1 MPELRQGQ
9 RACVPPGDTVTPAT
23 GGPEPECLHCGRR
36 LDESP
41 PGWLDVIDTSYLYP
55 GQMLSAHD
63 FPDDAQWH
71 EPGAATKEGSWR

>member
-1 MPELRQGQ
+1 
-9 RACVPPGDTVTPAT
+9 
-23 GGPEPECLHCGRR
+23 
-36 LDESP
+36 
-41 PGWLDVIDTSYLYP
+41 VIDTSYLYP